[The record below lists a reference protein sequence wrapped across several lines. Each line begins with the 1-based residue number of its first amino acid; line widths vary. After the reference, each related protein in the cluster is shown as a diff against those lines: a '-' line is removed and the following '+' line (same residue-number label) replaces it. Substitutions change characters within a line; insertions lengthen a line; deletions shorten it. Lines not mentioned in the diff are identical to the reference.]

1 MDPDIPQR
9 LSRQLL
15 DECCDAAHWLAWNA
29 LTGLVAMGLSTSGH
43 VLTPEEWA
51 LAVSPAPRRGDKR
64 LAREAKE
71 GIRQIESFLGN
82 ADPVTPPT
90 MVRPPQSRPPA
101 APRDRR
107 RRESSRRRA
116 PH

>member
-51 LAVSPAPRRGDKR
+51 LAVGPAPRRGDKR

-82 ADPVTPPT
+82 ADPG
-90 MVRPPQSRPPA
+90 RDHRSAELHRFDDDQRHRLPA
-101 APRDRR
+101 RR
-107 RRESSRRRA
+107 QGDDV
-116 PH
+116 